1 MWKVFFI
8 IPQNMVKIYLLE
20 QNISAKSFYSELL
33 EQKEKSPW
41 IYPPARLC
49 GRKTEVSA
57 YGFFFR

>member
-33 EQKEKSPW
+33 
-41 IYPPARLC
+41 A
-49 GRKTEVSA
+49 GDNNKTATPGSA
-57 YGFFFR
+57 EA